1 MPESKS
7 AAAPAAPRKRT
18 ATKATATTGNRL
30 VIVESPAKAKK
41 IAAFLGPGYIVE
53 SSIGHIR
60 DLPRNAADVPP
71 SHKGEAWAR
80 LGVDVDH
87 DFQTLYVV
95 SADKKQQVAKLK
107 ALLKEAD
114 ELFLATDEDREGEA
128 IAWHLLETLKPKV
141 PVRRMVFHEITPQ
154 AIQQAVEHAPRARH
168 GRWSTRRRPG
178 ACSTGCTATR
188 SARCCGRRSCRS
200 CRRAACSRWRPGS
213 SSSAS
218 GPGCGSCRPATGTS
232 TGRFAAPATQ
242 SRPDRARAR
251 MTATLVALDGK
262 RLATGVDFEQETGQL
277 KAGADVVLLDEAER
291 PRAGRAA
298 RPTRRSRSGRSRRS
312 PTPASPTRRS

>member
-1 MPESKS
+1 MPDSKT

-18 ATKATATTGNRL
+18 AAATTGTTGTAWSSSSRRPRPRR
-30 VIVESPAKAKK
+30 SRRSSAPAT
-41 IAAFLGPGYIVE
+41 P
-53 SSIGHIR
+53 SSQLIGHIR
-60 DLPRNAADVPP
+60 DLPRNAADVPA

-107 ALLKEAD
+107 ALLKDAD

-154 AIQQAVEHAPRARH
+154 AIQAGRREPARARH
-168 GRWSTRRRPG
+168 R
-178 ACSTGCTATR
+178 A
-188 SARCCGRRSCRS
+188 GRR
-200 CRRAACSRWRPGS
+200 AGDP
-213 SSSAS
+213 
-218 GPGCGSCRPATGTS
+218 
-232 TGRFAAPATQ
+232 
-242 SRPDRARAR
+242 ARAR
-251 MTATLVALDGK
+251 PAV
-262 RLATGVDFEQETGQL
+262 RLRGQPGPVEEGHAAAVGRPRAVGGDPDRRGARAGPDAVRAGRLLGPRRRLHRAGAGRPHRAAGAEADAGRPGRGAPRDRRDFEQET
-277 KAGADVVLLDEAER
+277 ARSRAAPEVVLLDEAER

-298 RPTRRSRSGRSRRS
+298 ARRRRAPCARSRTSRTPASRTRRS
-312 PTPASPTRRS
+312 